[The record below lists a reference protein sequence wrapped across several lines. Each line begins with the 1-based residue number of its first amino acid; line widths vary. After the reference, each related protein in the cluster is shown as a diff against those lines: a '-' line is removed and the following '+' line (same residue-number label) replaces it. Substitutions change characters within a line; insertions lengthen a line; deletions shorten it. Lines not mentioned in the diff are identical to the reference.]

1 MELDKE
7 QLPLFYYHKKKSAA
21 NAHRI
26 SCETYDENVI
36 AIRMCPN

>member
-7 QLPLFYYHKKKSAA
+7 QLPLFYHHKKKSAA
-21 NAHRI
+21 YRI
-26 SCETYDENVI
+26 ICETYDENVT